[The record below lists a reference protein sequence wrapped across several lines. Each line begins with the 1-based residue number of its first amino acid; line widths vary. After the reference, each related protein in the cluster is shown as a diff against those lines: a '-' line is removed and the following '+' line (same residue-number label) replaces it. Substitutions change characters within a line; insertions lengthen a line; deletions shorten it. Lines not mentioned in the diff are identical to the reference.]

1 MKKVY
6 VCSDSMEGIYSA
18 IYDAWKTK
26 LEANSLGIALKKYVE
41 TELFCEYIE
50 VVESPQ
56 KEKAV
61 IQLIQKHLGQ
71 EAYWNIYHA
80 LLSDDPGRGDAV
92 LGMMLEAR
100 KIARPEQIMNH
111 LSRPKVLRVFELSS
125 KVSNEALFFREIL
138 RFIELKS
145 GVLFAEI
152 EPRAEI
158 LACLGDH
165 FSNRFPLENWMI
177 YDRAHQT
184 FLVHESQKKWILVK
198 DEKLNWDAIQKSEK
212 EGVYLKLWKEFFET
226 IAIQERKNYKC
237 QRNHLPLHY
246 RKHIV
251 EFQKE

>member
-6 VCSDSMEGIYSA
+6 VCSDSLEGIYSA
-18 IYDAWKTK
+18 IYDAWKTR
-26 LEANSLGIALKKYVE
+26 LESNRLGIALKKYVE

-50 VVESPQ
+50 VEENAH

-80 LLSDDPGRGDAV
+80 LLSEDPWRGDAV

-100 KIARPEQIMNH
+100 KIPRPELIMTH
-111 LSRPKVLRVFELSS
+111 LSRPKVLRVFELSR
-125 KVSNEALFFREIL
+125 KVSNEALFYREIT
-138 RFIELKS
+138 RFMELKS

-152 EPRAEI
+152 EPRGQI
-158 LACLGDH
+158 LSCIADH
-165 FSNRFPLENWMI
+165 FANRFPLENWMI
-177 YDRAHQT
+177 YDKTHHM
-184 FLVHESQKKWILVK
+184 FLVHESRKKWVLVR
-198 DEKLNWDAIQKSEK
+198 DEKLDWDAIQQSEK
-212 EGVYLKLWKEFFET
+212 ESTYVRLWKEFFET

>member
-1 MKKVY
+1 MKRVY

-26 LEANSLGIALKKYVE
+26 LEANSLGIALKKDVE
-41 TELFCEYIE
+41 TELFCEYVE

-111 LSRPKVLRVFELSS
+111 LSRPKVLRVFELSR
-125 KVSNEALFFREIL
+125 KVSNEALFFREII

-165 FSNRFPLENWMI
+165 FANRFPLENWMI
-177 YDRAHQT
+177 YDRTHKM
-184 FLVHESQKKWILVK
+184 FLVHRESKPWFLII
-198 DEKLNWDAIQKSEK
+198 DEELNEDMAMRISEK
-212 EGVYLKLWKEFFET
+212 ERTYMRMWKGFF
-226 IAIQERKNYKC
+226 
-237 QRNHLPLHY
+237 
-246 RKHIV
+246 
-251 EFQKE
+251 

>member
-50 VVESPQ
+50 VIESPQ

-61 IQLIQKHLGQ
+61 IHLIQKHLGQ

-111 LSRPKVLRVFELSS
+111 LSRPKVLRVFELSR
-125 KVSNEALFFREIL
+125 KVSNEALFFREII

-158 LACLGDH
+158 LACIGDH
-165 FSNRFPLENWMI
+165 FANRFPLENWMI
-177 YDRAHQT
+177 YDRAHQM

-198 DEKLNWDAIQKSEK
+198 DEK
-212 EGVYLKLWKEFFET
+212 EGLYLKLWKEFFET